1 MRCAVRYCGNNNRNG
16 NKSNWRYFHFPKDK
30 QQLKKWIEFCERD
43 ITNTTTDFERN
54 MQYELGFTRK
64 NPTKL
69 KPGSCPSIHGPQ
81 TKQLLNNSKGK
92 RNSCKEDTR
101 TAHSSGFLN
110 EKEEEDET
118 SKTPQLEQEGEAEN
132 GNTLYQNYEMIE
144 YISESDEY
152 TSVQPTDEVRRI
164 ELEIIDPLNPQTNAE
179 DHIEII
185 DSEGD
190 SYARHLECEV
200 SSLKRQVFFL
210 KDERKKLIDEIQ
222 SLRATVRNARL
233 KHDAL
238 ESPNL
243 SNSKMISKSKHR
255 PPMKKTVMLYTANID
270 TIRKLRKINKT
281 TE

>member
-1 MRCAVRYCGNNNRNG
+1 MSILHRKILSEICNMSSVSIG
-16 NKSNWRYFHFPKDK
+16 
-30 QQLKKWIEFCERD
+30 IESLASLNYSD
-43 ITNTTTDFERN
+43 
-54 MQYELGFTRK
+54 LLAGFTRK

-110 EKEEEDET
+110 EKEEEEET

-152 TSVQPTDEVRRI
+152 TSVQPTDEVSRI
-164 ELEIIDPLNPQTNAE
+164 ELEIIDPLNPQTNVE

-200 SSLKRQVFFL
+200 YDMR
-210 KDERKKLIDEIQ
+210 IM
-222 SLRATVRNARL
+222 RL
-233 KHDAL
+233 
-238 ESPNL
+238 
-243 SNSKMISKSKHR
+243 
-255 PPMKKTVMLYTANID
+255 
-270 TIRKLRKINKT
+270 
-281 TE
+281 